1 MESIALILAAGKGT
15 RMKSDLPKPIVP
27 FKGKPLVSHIINSF
41 EEAGVKNVYLVVGY
55 GASEVMRTVPVNV
68 GFILQREQKGT
79 GHAVMEGKEIL
90 PYKNKSLFIFVGDAP
105 LISSK
110 TIKKLKEHHEQTGA
124 ACTFLTAE
132 FPTGIP
138 YARIIRDKNGKL
150 IKCVEE
156 KNATEEE
163 KKINELLSSH
173 FIFNADLLFDNIN
186 RIEPDKQNGEYYL
199 TDMIDIFLKDGK
211 KVEVLKIDSFQELL
225 GLNTPEDVVWAENF

>member
-27 FKGKPLVSHIINSF
+27 FKGKPLVSHIIKSF
-41 EEAGVKNVYLVVGY
+41 EGARVKNVYLVVGY
-55 GASEVMRTVPVNV
+55 GASEVMRAIPVNV
-68 GFILQREQKGT
+68 GFIMQREQRGT

-90 PYKNKSLFIFVGDAP
+90 PYQNKNLFIFVGDAP
-105 LISSK
+105 LISSN

-225 GLNTPEDVVWAENF
+225 GLNTPEDVAWAENF